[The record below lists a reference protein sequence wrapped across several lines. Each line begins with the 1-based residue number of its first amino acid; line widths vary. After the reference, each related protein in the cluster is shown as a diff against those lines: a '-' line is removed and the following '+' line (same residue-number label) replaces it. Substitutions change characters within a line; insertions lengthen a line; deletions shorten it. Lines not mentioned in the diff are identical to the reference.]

1 MSLLVSEGLL
11 KVFFL
16 REGQNLCPCLWA
28 YSGSQE
34 KSSSCMNQKH
44 TFWKCLAGLEVVEE
58 HQTKCFCA
66 YDLGQQTR
74 LSPDCWLWALCLS
87 ACNSEVIMLNCLS
100 STPPV
105 LQPLL
110 YAFYRELHEWVH
122 GTHQRPLWSKGGGL
136 PAWRGQLAQHDD
148 SSRARCW
155 LFWEGEQS
163 QAGAWEGCR
172 RDYGKEPRE
181 PVRFC
186 TQHSMLPLPKY
197 SLPSCRKAGKSLH
210 QTAAAFTPHTHQR
223 CSAPRSSSGDTRCQA
238 ALIICP
244 HK

>member
-74 LSPDCWLWALCLS
+74 LSPDCWL
-87 ACNSEVIMLNCLS
+87 
-100 STPPV
+100 
-105 LQPLL
+105 
-110 YAFYRELHEWVH
+110 
-122 GTHQRPLWSKGGGL
+122 
-136 PAWRGQLAQHDD
+136 
-148 SSRARCW
+148 
-155 LFWEGEQS
+155 
-163 QAGAWEGCR
+163 
-172 RDYGKEPRE
+172 
-181 PVRFC
+181 
-186 TQHSMLPLPKY
+186 
-197 SLPSCRKAGKSLH
+197 
-210 QTAAAFTPHTHQR
+210 
-223 CSAPRSSSGDTRCQA
+223 
-238 ALIICP
+238 
-244 HK
+244 